1 MTKTSIKEAFERL
14 NPSQQTSVRE
24 DNPRLLI
31 LAGAGTGKTST
42 LVVRV
47 TRHLIKDKF
56 LPNEIVGLTFTNKA
70 GMELKNRVGDLVGQ
84 EKLKSMFFGTFHS
97 FCVRVLRKNHQAA
110 NLPENF
116 QILDEEDKK
125 KLIRGIWKKELE
137 RALAAEKSECKRIGL
152 NKDEAKRR
160 TDSVKLHYSILK
172 DSIALAI
179 EKLGYAKNR
188 GHGLEWI
195 KSELEELGLSGKL
208 PENVADFTAVLC
220 EEYESEKEKF
230 FMLDFDDLII
240 RTNHTLKSH
249 KDLRIGLSKQIKAL
263 LIDEFQDTNIIQY
276 ELMKLLINKT
286 TMLTIV
292 GDEDQLIYEWRGA
305 ILDNILKFCDKES
318 GICIKLEQNYRSTKS
333 ILGAAN
339 DVIQNNKNRY
349 GKTLFTSNNIG
360 EPIAQTFYPNAY
372 DEADSVVREIAMLKR
387 VGVPYHNIAILYRNK
402 SMSGAMENAL
412 HKHNIPSVVYGGTSF
427 WERKEIKD
435 VLAFLKWIDNGVN
448 ALSIL
453 RILERLKIGF
463 GDMKHVEVDNIA
475 TSESIS
481 YDQALRK
488 FIKGGKPSK
497 LKVALSHLV
506 ALRDDA
512 KSIYEEKGL
521 YSLVEFVVR
530 HSGFIDIYKKT
541 DDEEAIAERRA
552 NLEQIIETAEM
563 FEHEETNEQG
573 DPLDDL
579 VVFLANADLQVESQ
593 SKRDKDAESVSLM
606 TIHASKGLEYE
617 YVFIIGLEEASFPSP
632 RRILKTE
639 IEEERRLAYVAITRG
654 KKKVFMSGA
663 KVRLDKFSP
672 EMSIFAR
679 EISDKHKIY
688 LEKSSSSYF

>member
-1 MTKTSIKEAFERL
+1 MTNSKIKEAFEKL
-14 NPSQQTSVRE
+14 NPPQQTSVRE

-31 LAGAGTGKTST
+31 LAGAGAGKTST

-56 LPNEIVGLTFTNKA
+56 LPHEIVGLTFTNKA
-70 GMELKNRVGDLVGQ
+70 GNELKGRVGELIGE
-84 EKLKSMFFGTFHS
+84 EKLRNMFFGTFHS
-97 FCVRVLRKNHQAA
+97 FCVRILRKNHQAA

-116 QILDEEDKK
+116 HILDEDDKK
-125 KLIRGIWKKELE
+125 KLLKGIWKKNLE
-137 RALAAEKSECKRIGL
+137 QALSSDKEECKSIGL
-152 NKDEAKRR
+152 NKDETKRR
-160 TDSVKLHYSILK
+160 LDAIRLHYSSLK
-172 DSIALAI
+172 DGIKIAI

-195 KSELEELGLSGKL
+195 KSELEELGVSGQL
-208 PENVADFTAVLC
+208 PQDVADFTSMLC
-220 EEYESEKEKF
+220 EEYESEKEKY

-240 RTNHTLKSH
+240 RTNTMLKSH
-249 KDLRIGLSKQIKAL
+249 TDLREGLSKQIKAL

-276 ELMKLLINKT
+276 ELMKLLINRT
-286 TMLTIV
+286 TKLTVV

-305 ILDNILKFCDKES
+305 ILENILKFCEKES

-339 DVIQNNKNRY
+339 DVIQNNENRY

-372 DEADSVVREIAMLKR
+372 EEADSVVREIAMLNR
-387 VGVPYHNIAILYRNK
+387 TGVPFKNIAILYRNK
-402 SMSGAMENAL
+402 SMSGAMENSL

-435 VLAFLKWIDNGVN
+435 VLAFLKWIDNGGN
-448 ALSIL
+448 ALSIV
-453 RILERLKIGF
+453 RILERLKIGY
-463 GDMKHVEVDNIA
+463 GEMKHIEVDKIA
-475 TSESIS
+475 TSDSIS

-488 FIKGGKPSK
+488 FAKEGKSSK
-497 LKVALSHLV
+497 LKIALNHLI

-521 YSLVEFVVR
+521 YALVEFVVR
-530 HSGFIDIYKKT
+530 HSGFIEIYKKT

-563 FEHEETNEQG
+563 FGHEETNEKG
-573 DPLDDL
+573 ELLDDL
-579 VVFLANADLQVESQ
+579 LVFLANADLQVEAQ

-617 YVFIIGLEEASFPSP
+617 YVFIIGAEEASFPSP
-632 RRILKTE
+632 RRIAKTE

-663 KVRLDKFSP
+663 KVRLDKFSS
-672 EMSIFAR
+672 EMSVFAS
-679 EISDKHKIY
+679 EISEKHKVY
-688 LEKSSSSYF
+688 QDKSFSSYF